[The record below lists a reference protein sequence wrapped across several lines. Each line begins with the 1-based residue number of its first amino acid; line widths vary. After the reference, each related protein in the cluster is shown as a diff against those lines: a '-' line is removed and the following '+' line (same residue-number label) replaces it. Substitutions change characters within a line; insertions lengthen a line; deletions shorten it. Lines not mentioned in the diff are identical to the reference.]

1 MTNNSKMSN
10 CGSPDKNYSGAN
22 GSGRSSARGARNS
35 VNGKA
40 GARMEA
46 AEESGRGS
54 SAQNCSNSA
63 QNRSGAAQ
71 NCSNSAQNCSNSAQ
85 NRSGAAQNRS
95 GAAQNC
101 SNSAQ
106 NRSGAAQNCS
116 NSAQNCSNSAQ
127 NCSNSAQNCSNSATK
142 GATSRMEA
150 AESDSSSSGK
160 ALNRYKCKN
169 CGAIHEGASAPK
181 SCMKCD
187 SEEFRKI

>member
-63 QNRSGAAQ
+63 QN
-71 NCSNSAQNCSNSAQ
+71 CSNSAQ
-85 NRSGAAQNRS
+85 NR
-95 GAAQNC
+95 
-101 SNSAQ
+101 
-106 NRSGAAQNCS
+106 S

-169 CGAIHEGASAPK
+169 CGAIHEGESAPK

-187 SEEFRKI
+187 SEELRKI

>member
-63 QNRSGAAQ
+63 QNRSSAAQ
-71 NCSNSAQNCSNSAQ
+71 NCSNS
-85 NRSGAAQNRS
+85 
-95 GAAQNC
+95 AQNC

-116 NSAQNCSNSAQ
+116 NSAQNCSNSAK

-150 AESDSSSSGK
+150 AESDLSSSK
-160 ALNRYKCKN
+160 KQLNRYKCKN
-169 CGAIHEGASAPK
+169 CGAIHEGDSAPK

-187 SEEFRKI
+187 SDEFRKM

>member
-1 MTNNSKMSN
+1 MTNNSNMSN

-54 SAQNCSNSA
+54 SAQNCTNSA
-63 QNRSGAAQ
+63 QNGSGAA
-71 NCSNSAQNCSNSAQ
+71 
-85 NRSGAAQNRS
+85 R
-95 GAAQNC
+95 
-101 SNSAQ
+101 
-106 NRSGAAQNCS
+106 
-116 NSAQNCSNSAQ
+116 NCSNSAQ

-150 AESDSSSSGK
+150 AESDLSSSK
-160 ALNRYKCKN
+160 KQLNRYKCKN
-169 CGAIHEGASAPK
+169 CGAIHEGDSAPK

-187 SEEFRKI
+187 SDEFRKM

>member
-85 NRSGAAQNRS
+85 NRS
-95 GAAQNC
+95 
-101 SNSAQ
+101 NSAQ
-106 NRSGAAQNCS
+106 S
-116 NSAQNCSNSAQ
+116 CSNSAQ

-160 ALNRYKCKN
+160 APNRYKCKS

>member
-10 CGSPDKNYSGAN
+10 CGSPDKNCSGA
-22 GSGRSSARGARNS
+22 SAREKNS
-35 VNGKA
+35 VRGKA

-46 AEESGRGS
+46 AEESGRGY

-85 NRSGAAQNRS
+85 NRS
-95 GAAQNC
+95 
-101 SNSAQ
+101 NSAQ
-106 NRSGAAQNCS
+106 S
-116 NSAQNCSNSAQ
+116 CSNSAQ

-150 AESDSSSSGK
+150 AESDLSSSGK

-169 CGAIHEGASAPK
+169 CGAIHEGESAPK

>member
-63 QNRSGAAQ
+63 QN
-71 NCSNSAQNCSNSAQ
+71 CSNSAK
-85 NRSGAAQNRS
+85 
-95 GAAQNC
+95 
-101 SNSAQ
+101 
-106 NRSGAAQNCS
+106 
-116 NSAQNCSNSAQ
+116 

-150 AESDSSSSGK
+150 AESDLSSSK
-160 ALNRYKCKN
+160 KQLNRYKCKN
-169 CGAIHEGASAPK
+169 CGAIHEGDSAPK

-187 SEEFRKI
+187 SDEFRKM